1 MSWRPALTG
10 ADAERARAVALEVAS
25 RLTAREPVVEDR
37 SAAGLASPD
46 SSISLLCAQLD
57 RLLPDAGWDRAGHV
71 HLTAAAQ
78 AAERDGAPLGLFDGV
93 AGLGFAAQRL
103 AAGRPRYGT
112 LLTAIDDA
120 IAGGVAAR
128 SARLA
133 RTNGMPAG
141 AWDLV
146 MGITGIGAYLL
157 ARREEPA
164 PRAALEATLAS
175 LVDLMG
181 ETDGPL
187 RWATPP
193 EHLHEYMRAST
204 PEGNLNCGVAHGAPG
219 PLALM
224 SLALVEDVEVSG
236 QTEAARRLADWLVA
250 QCRPGRF
257 GPEWPG
263 AIPLGEAQRA
273 QQPPA
278 RPGWCYGNAGVGRT
292 LWLAG
297 AALDEP
303 ELTRLA
309 ERAVRAAVERQ
320 RTDRPLRAPTLC
332 HGTAGLAQVTLRM
345 AADSGAED
353 LSRKAR
359 MLCLELVEWF
369 DPDASLGYRGEAQAR
384 GVPDAKID
392 DPALLDGAA
401 GPPLVLLAAATAI
414 DPGWDRAMLLS

>member
-164 PRAALEATLAS
+164 PRAALEETLAS

-224 SLALVEDVEVSG
+224 SQALAEGVEVSG
-236 QTEAARRLADWLVA
+236 QADAVRRLGDWVA
-250 QCRPGRF
+250 GQCRPGRF
-257 GPEWPG
+257 GPDWP
-263 AIPLGEAQRA
+263 AVIPLGETRRA
-273 QQPPA
+273 EQPPA
-278 RPGWCYGNAGVGRT
+278 RPGWCYGNAGVARA

-297 AALDEP
+297 RALDEP
-303 ELTRLA
+303 ELSRLA
-309 ERAVRAAVERQ
+309 ERALRAALERQ
-320 RTDRPLRAPTLC
+320 RTERPLRSPTMC

-353 LSRKAR
+353 LAREAR
-359 MLCLELVEWF
+359 MLCLELVERF
-369 DPDASLGYRGEAQAR
+369 DPDAPFGYRAEAQIHELR
-384 GVPDAKID
+384 GPEGDAT
-392 DPALLDGAA
+392 LLDGAA
-401 GPPLVLLAAATAI
+401 GPSLVMLAAATDT
-414 DPGWDRAMLLS
+414 DPGWDRALLLS

>member
-224 SLALVEDVEVSG
+224 SQALAEGVEVSG
-236 QTEAARRLADWLVA
+236 QADAVRRLGDWVA
-250 QCRPGRF
+250 GQCRPGRF
-257 GPEWPG
+257 GPDWP
-263 AIPLGEAQRA
+263 AVIPLGETRRA
-273 QQPPA
+273 EH
-278 RPGWCYGNAGVGRT
+278 RPGWCYGNAGVARA

-297 AALDEP
+297 RALDEP
-303 ELTRLA
+303 ELSRLA
-309 ERAVRAAVERQ
+309 ERALRAALERQ
-320 RTDRPLRAPTLC
+320 RTERPLRSPTMC

-353 LSRKAR
+353 LAREAR
-359 MLCLELVEWF
+359 MLCLELVERF
-369 DPDASLGYRGEAQAR
+369 DPDAPFGYRAEAQIHELR
-384 GVPDAKID
+384 GPEGDAT
-392 DPALLDGAA
+392 LLDGAA
-401 GPPLVLLAAATAI
+401 GPSLVLLAAATDT
-414 DPGWDRAMLLS
+414 DPGWDRALLLS